1 MYYNVSEICII
12 PSMEFIARTSPEFR
26 VAEGGTVDI
35 ICEEG
40 YTYGNSGEQQNI
52 VCSKSVNNF
61 PASCRRKCCSKLLSF
76 INHRSCWFMKL
87 KALCYFFLSSHLFL
101 AVVMFFQLLFMT
113 ELRIFK
119 WDHML
124 MLCWTLPIG

>member
-40 YTYGNSGEQQNI
+40 YTYGNSGEQRNI

-61 PASCRRKCCSKLLSF
+61 PASCRRKYPGKPIF
-76 INHRSCWFMKL
+76 IILDHVIWF
-87 KALCYFFLSSHLFL
+87 FFRGFY
-101 AVVMFFQLLFMT
+101 
-113 ELRIFK
+113 
-119 WDHML
+119 
-124 MLCWTLPIG
+124 